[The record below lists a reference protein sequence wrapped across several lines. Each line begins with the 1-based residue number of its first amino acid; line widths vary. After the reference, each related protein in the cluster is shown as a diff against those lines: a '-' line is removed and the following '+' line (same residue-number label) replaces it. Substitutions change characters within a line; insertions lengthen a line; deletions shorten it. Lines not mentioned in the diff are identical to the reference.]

1 VKTIYPALKQ
11 LDTRARE
18 LIEEI
23 NEIALYLEALDER
36 DVSTEQ
42 EPPQLS
48 C

>member
-1 VKTIYPALKQ
+1 MYPAQKQ
-11 LDTRARE
+11 LDTRVRE

-23 NEIALYLEALDER
+23 NEITVYLEALEER
-36 DVSTEQ
+36 DISAEQ